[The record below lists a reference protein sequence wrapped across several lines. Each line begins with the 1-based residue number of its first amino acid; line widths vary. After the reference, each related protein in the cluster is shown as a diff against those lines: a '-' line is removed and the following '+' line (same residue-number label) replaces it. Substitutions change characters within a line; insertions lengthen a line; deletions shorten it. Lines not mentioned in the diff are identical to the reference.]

1 MSAAEVA
8 CVEYESKG
16 EAKERAYKLFST
28 IPVASVE
35 VDDQASAVKASPL
48 LKRRDTLHVFVAGLV
63 EHIQD
68 LGRSGTD
75 SSTGDVAHRLG
86 NVMMGSVE
94 ED

>member
-1 MSAAEVA
+1 ML
-8 CVEYESKG
+8 G
-16 EAKERAYKLFST
+16 KERAYKLLST
-28 IPVASVE
+28 VPVASME
-35 VDDQASAVKASPL
+35 IDDQASAVKASSL
-48 LKRRDTLHVFVAGLV
+48 LKGRDTLYVLVAGLV

-75 SSTGDVAHRLG
+75 SSAGDVAHRLG